1 MNWLYTLTEPGASRL
16 TTDLPARMTTMLV
29 TSHTGWTSVLPH
41 ISLQPSS
48 RAPVGTGTD
57 V

>member
-29 TSHTGWTSVLPH
+29 TSHTGWTSVLPD

-48 RAPVGTGTD
+48 RAPVGTRTD